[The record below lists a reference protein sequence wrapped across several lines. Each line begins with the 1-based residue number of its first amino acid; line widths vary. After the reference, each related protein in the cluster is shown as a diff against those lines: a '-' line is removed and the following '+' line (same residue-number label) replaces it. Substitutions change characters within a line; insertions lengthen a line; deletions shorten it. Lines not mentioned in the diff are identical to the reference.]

1 VLTLKEAL
9 EFDRNITREEDYQLT
24 SCCCPM
30 WIAMLKKVYRE
41 LMPHV
46 PGAVS
51 PMVAAGRTIKQLHPD
66 ALTVFVGPCVAKKA
80 EAREPDLKGAIDFV
94 LTFREVRD
102 IFEAADIRP
111 EELEEDGRD
120 HSSRAGRI
128 YARAGGVS
136 DAVRMTVE
144 QLNPGRPIR
153 IRTEVASGIPA
164 CRAMIDSIRSGNR
177 GANFFEGMGCVGGCV
192 GGPKAVLDRETG
204 RENVERYGDEAEYA
218 TPLHNPYVLELLQ
231 RLGFETVEEF
241 LEKSDIFDR
250 EL

>member
-1 VLTLKEAL
+1 MVEVALFADILTLKEAL
-9 EFDRNITREEDYQLT
+9 EFAAIRGEDISSRAAAAHVDR
-24 SCCCPM
+24 
-30 WIAMLKKVYRE
+30 MLKKVYRE
-41 LMPHV
+41 LMPTCGRGV
-46 PGAVS
+46 A
-51 PMVAAGRTIKQLHPD
+51 MVAAGRTIKQLHPD

-153 IRTEVASGIPA
+153 IRTEVASGIPVPA
-164 CRAMIDSIRSGNR
+164 
-177 GANFFEGMGCVGGCV
+177 
-192 GGPKAVLDRETG
+192 
-204 RENVERYGDEAEYA
+204 
-218 TPLHNPYVLELLQ
+218 
-231 RLGFETVEEF
+231 
-241 LEKSDIFDR
+241 
-250 EL
+250 